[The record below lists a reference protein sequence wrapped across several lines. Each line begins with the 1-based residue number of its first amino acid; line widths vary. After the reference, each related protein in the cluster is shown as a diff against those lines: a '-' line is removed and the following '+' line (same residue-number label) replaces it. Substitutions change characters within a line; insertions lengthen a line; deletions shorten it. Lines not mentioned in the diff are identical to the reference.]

1 LQKNLKIRNEKLSKI
16 NTTPVN
22 SKDIF
27 FKYQENMDKM
37 FNNVKRSVPVYHQST
52 TNVQQEFLQSFEN
65 MVNLSIPIQKE
76 FVEKMGITSNIPVPI
91 LHVIDNLSEEF
102 VKVTS
107 VQNQI
112 ILTIFDAIQQNIKI
126 SNDNVKSFTD
136 LNKNI
141 LYSWI
146 SVFTPKCN

>member
-1 LQKNLKIRNEKLSKI
+1 MSKT

-27 FKYQENMDKM
+27 SKYQENMDKM

-76 FVEKMGITSNIPVPI
+76 FVEKMGITSNIPVQI

>member
-1 LQKNLKIRNEKLSKI
+1 MSKI

>member
-1 LQKNLKIRNEKLSKI
+1 MSKT

-27 FKYQENMDKM
+27 SKYQENMDKM

>member
-1 LQKNLKIRNEKLSKI
+1 LSKI

>member
-1 LQKNLKIRNEKLSKI
+1 LSKT

-27 FKYQENMDKM
+27 SKYQENMDKM

>member
-1 LQKNLKIRNEKLSKI
+1 MSKT

>member
-1 LQKNLKIRNEKLSKI
+1 MSKI

-102 VKVTS
+102 VKATS

>member
-1 LQKNLKIRNEKLSKI
+1 MSKT

-27 FKYQENMDKM
+27 SKYQENMDKM

-107 VQNQI
+107 IQNQI

>member
-1 LQKNLKIRNEKLSKI
+1 LQKNLKIRNEKLSKT

-27 FKYQENMDKM
+27 SKYQENVDNM